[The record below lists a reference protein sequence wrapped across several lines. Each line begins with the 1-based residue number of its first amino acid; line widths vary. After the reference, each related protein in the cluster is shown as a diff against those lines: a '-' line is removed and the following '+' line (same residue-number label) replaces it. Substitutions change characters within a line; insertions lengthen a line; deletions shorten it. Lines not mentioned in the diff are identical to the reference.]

1 MFSFFSWSLT
11 SLYFPNKK
19 TMYLSSI
26 NDISH
31 IINKIIHLVIEIFN
45 KQFSEITSIMG
56 NKTDVRLPLLDVRF
70 TQRKQ
75 CNLKQNTKRALVL
88 VMFYSIDMMFIINI
102 VLNPLEN

>member
-1 MFSFFSWSLT
+1 M
-11 SLYFPNKK
+11 
-19 TMYLSSI
+19 MYLSSI

-56 NKTDVRLPLLDVRF
+56 NKTDVQLPLLDVRF

-75 CNLKQNTKRALVL
+75 CSLKQNIKRALVL